1 MPPWLFY
8 RQNQRFPAS
17 FRPRPVTRGKPPAPG
32 PAVPLIHS
40 RWSRTRSPGRITP
53 LPAGI
58 STRQLQPIMLR
69 IWPLDCAVGMDTVPP
84 SQRARRKRRTGLGF
98 GKRLAAVPHLSR
110 GTRSGSRVILAST
123 GRSSNSNGT
132 AAEKGLPERPRIK
145 VFPRLA
151 SSVGIPGFMAMP

>member
-8 RQNQRFPAS
+8 RQNQTFPAS

-53 LPAGI
+53 LRPEYPPG
-58 STRQLQPIMLR
+58 SCSRSC
-69 IWPLDCAVGMDTVPP
+69 CASGRWTAPWLDTVRHRSGPGE
-84 SQRARRKRRTGLGF
+84 SGGSGLGF

-110 GTRSGSRVILAST
+110 GTDRSRVILAST